1 MNKINYEEII
11 FNRNKKKIIEAI
23 RSAENCSYYRNL
35 FIKNNIDI
43 NKIHTYSDFKKIPI
57 LSKNDYKQNYLKFV
71 KDGMLTE
78 ASSILLRSP
87 VSDYSIKDKLLNP
100 LNLEI
105 YITSGS
111 TGTPIEIIRHK
122 YDVNQNY
129 IVLNNYRKIVGGFES
144 LSNYV
149 WVLPE
154 SIASRKYVFCQ
165 ESTYFRH
172 NRYGYIACIEKLSK
186 ARLQEFLLF
195 CYEKEIKSIIAWPS
209 FLERLADYTVNTK
222 QINLLQSVQY
232 IESNSELLE
241 KKVFFKICDF
251 LKKPITNIYS
261 GNETNFIAGTCSKNC
276 MHVFDDNIFIEL
288 IRNQGGSSETIVTNL
303 NSANTAL
310 IRYNLGDIAEW
321 DSQECSCEC
330 NKKYPYKIKLINY
343 RSNDMVLAKDGSK
356 YEFNIIA
363 DPLNFSQIKYG
374 IDIGK
379 YKVEQV
385 MEDCFILFYSN
396 EISDEEIGKIVSYVQ
411 NYLHEVLEYEVDI
424 KASRVNMDWNNYN
437 YNRKY
442 RYFECCVKK

>member
-1 MNKINYEEII
+1 MNKMKYEEII
-11 FNRNKKKIIEAI
+11 FNRNKEKIIEAI
-23 RSAENCSYYRNL
+23 RSAENCSYYRDLFNL
-35 FIKNNIDI
+35 NNIDI

-57 LSKNDYKQNYLKFV
+57 TSKNDYKHNYLKFV
-71 KDGMLTE
+71 KDGILTE
-78 ASSILLRSP
+78 EINILLRAP

-111 TGTPIEIIRHK
+111 TGTPMEIIRHK
-122 YDVNQNY
+122 HDINKNY
-129 IVLNNYRKIVGGFES
+129 IVLNNYRKMVGGFEN
-144 LSNYV
+144 LYDYV

-165 ESTYFRH
+165 ESTFFR
-172 NRYGYIACIEKLSK
+172 NTRYGYIACIEKLSTD
-186 ARLQEFLLF
+186 RLQEFMLF
-195 CYEKEIKSIIAWPS
+195 CYEKKIKSIIAWPS

-222 QINLLQSVQY
+222 QTYLLQSVQY

-241 KKVFFKICDF
+241 EKVFHKICYL
-251 LKKPITNIYS
+251 LKKPVTNIYS
-261 GNETNFIAGTCSKNC
+261 GNETNFIGGTCSKNV
-276 MHVFDDNIFIEL
+276 MHVFEDNVFIEL
-288 IRNQGGSSETIVTNL
+288 IRNEWGSAETIVTNL
-303 NSANTAL
+303 NSNNSAL

-321 DSQECSCEC
+321 DLQECSCEC
-330 NKKYPYKIKLINY
+330 SKMYPYKIKLVNY
-343 RSNDMVLAKDGSK
+343 RSNDMVLANDGSK

-374 IDIGK
+374 VDIGK

-396 EISDEEIGKIVSYVQ
+396 ENSDDEIGKIVSYVK
-411 NYLHEVLEYEVDI
+411 NYLQEVLGYEVDI
-424 KASRVNMDWNNYN
+424 KASRVKMDWNKYN